1 MKNNDITDYQ
11 KYEHIEQDPEKWP
24 IAVFANLR
32 KKFLG
37 ELVKDVVAYFDSI
50 PKEDV
55 DQAIARTIYL
65 EKQRVKSNPWKA
77 DPPNEMQ
84 YYRKIQNEY
93 NENQLAPDKYKANK
107 ETLLRLIKRYGQEI
121 IGHFNTKTFYTARKL
136 SDFMFHFF
144 LYPFGWQ
151 SLFNRKRM
159 RQKNMNAIKING
171 HCDQVRRLFKD
182 HVIVLVPTHSSNLDS
197 ILIGYTIDL
206 SLGLPA
212 FAYGAGLNLFDSE
225 FFAFFMNRLG
235 AYKVDRRKKNLI
247 YLQTLNSYS
256 KLSILDGLNTIFFPG
271 GTRSRSG
278 EVETKVKLGLLGS
291 LVQAQRNFLE
301 KDSARKVIV
310 VPVVL
315 TYETVL
321 EARSLI
327 IQHLRTTGQE
337 KYTARVKNV
346 GLRSYFQFTKRLL
359 KKGTSIV
366 LTFGK
371 PLDVF
376 GNEIND
382 DGQSLDHKGKVIQIK
397 DYFLTDGKLAADNQ
411 REMIY
416 TRELGDQIAKS
427 YQKYNYILPAHLV
440 AFAAF
445 KLLCKIN
452 SNMDVYS
459 VVQIPEEEFVFPKR
473 AFEMLCLQI
482 RAILFER
489 ANQNLLIYPK
499 ELDGDIDEIIRKGIE
514 TLGVFHIK
522 RVLHIDEFGRLFS
535 QDFLALMY
543 YSNKLTNLELDDE
556 LNWSSI
562 DWDTERF

>member
-1 MKNNDITDYQ
+1 MKREELSNYQ
-11 KYEHIEQDPEKWP
+11 RYEHIEPDLEKWP
-24 IAVFANLR
+24 IAVFTNKR
-32 KKFLG
+32 KKFLS
-37 ELVKDVVAYFDSI
+37 ELNKDVLEYFNSI

-84 YYRKIQNEY
+84 FYRKIQNEY
-93 NENQLAPDKYKANK
+93 NENQQLPDKHQANK
-107 ETLLRLIKRYGQEI
+107 ETLLRLVKRYGQEI
-121 IGHFNTKTFYTARKL
+121 LGHFNAKTFHTARKI
-136 SDFMFHFF
+136 SDFGFHFY
-144 LYPFGWQ
+144 LYPFGWH

-159 RQKNMNAIKING
+159 HQKNMNAIKING
-171 HCDQVRRLFKD
+171 HCDEIRNLFKD
-182 HVIVLVPTHSSNLDS
+182 HVVVLVPTHSSNLDS

-256 KLSILDGLNTIFFPG
+256 KLSILEGLNTIFFPG

-278 EVETKVKLGLLGS
+278 EVESKVKLGLLGS
-291 LVQAQRNFLE
+291 LVQAQRIFIERNIP
-301 KDSARKVIV
+301 KKVIV

-315 TYETVL
+315 GYESVL

-337 KYTARVKNV
+337 KYTARVKSM
-346 GLRSYFQFTKRLL
+346 GIGSYFAFAKRLF

-371 PLDVF
+371 PMDVL
-376 GNEIND
+376 GNEINQD
-382 DGQSLDHKGKVIQIK
+382 AQSLDHKGKVINLQ
-397 DYFLTDGKLAADNQ
+397 DYFLSEGVLAPDNQ

-416 TRELGDQIAKS
+416 TRELGEEIGKS
-427 YQKYNYILPAHLV
+427 YKKYNYILPAHLV

-445 KLLCKIN
+445 KLLCKMH
-452 SNMDVYS
+452 SHMDIYS
-459 VVQIPEEEFVFPKR
+459 VVQIPEEEFVFPKT
-473 AFEMLCLQI
+473 AFEMLCMQL
-482 RAILFER
+482 RKTLFER
-489 ANQNLLIYPK
+489 AERNDLIYPK
-499 ELDGDIDEIIRKGIE
+499 ELEGDISEVILRGIK

-522 RVLHIDEFGRLFS
+522 RVLQIDEFGRLLS
-535 QDFLALMY
+535 QDFLGLMFY
-543 YSNKLTNLELDDE
+543 ANKMENLELDE
-556 LNWSSI
+556 EI
-562 DWDTERF
+562 DWASIEWNAERF

>member
-1 MKNNDITDYQ
+1 MKNQDLSNYQ
-11 KYEHIEQDPEKWP
+11 KYEHIEPDPEKWP
-24 IAVFANLR
+24 IAVFANTR
-32 KKFLG
+32 KKFLND
-37 ELVKDVVAYFDSI
+37 LIKDVFEYFNVI
-50 PKEDV
+50 PNEEV

-93 NENQLAPDKYKANK
+93 NENQQLPDKYKANK

-121 IGHFNTKTFYTARKL
+121 IGHFNTKTFLTARKI
-136 SDFMFHFF
+136 SDLGFHFI

-151 SLFNRKRM
+151 SFFNRKRM
-159 RQKNMNAIKING
+159 RQKNLDAIHING
-171 HCDQVRRLFKD
+171 HCKEVRSLFKD
-182 HVIVLVPTHSSNLDS
+182 HVVVLVPTHSSNLDS
-197 ILIGYTIDL
+197 ILIGYTIDV

-256 KLSILDGLNTIFFPG
+256 KLSILEGLNTIFFPG

-278 EVETKVKLGLLGS
+278 EIESKVKLGLLGS
-291 LVQAQRNFLE
+291 LVQAQRALIE
-301 KDSARKVIV
+301 KNSQKKVIV

-315 TYETVL
+315 AYESVL

-337 KYTARVKNV
+337 KYTARVKKIGV
-346 GLRSYFQFTKRLL
+346 GSYLKFTKRIMG
-359 KKGTSIV
+359 KGTSIV

-376 GNEIND
+376 GNALNAS
-382 DGQSLDHKGKVIQIK
+382 GQSLDQKGNVIELK
-397 DYFLTDGKLAADNQ
+397 DYFLSDGMLAADNQ

-416 TRELGDQIAKS
+416 TRELGDQISKE
-427 YQKYNYILPAHLV
+427 YKKYNFVMPAHLV
-440 AFAAF
+440 AYAAF
-445 KLLCKIN
+445 KLLCKMH
-452 SNMDVYS
+452 SQLDMYS
-459 VVQIPEEEFVFPKR
+459 VVQIPEEEFVFPR
-473 AFEMLCLQI
+473 HAFEMLCLQL
-482 RAILFER
+482 RNILFEK
-489 ANQNLLIYPK
+489 AEKDELIYPNQL
-499 ELDGDIDEIIRKGIE
+499 EGDITEVISKGVE

-522 RVLHIDEFGRLFS
+522 RVLQIDEFGRLLS

-543 YSNKLTNLELDDE
+543 YANKMSNLDLDE
-556 LNWSSI
+556 EIDWSSI
-562 DWDTERF
+562 EWDAERF